1 MIDNAACG
9 TATVVKV
16 DSARD
21 HALLLDTVQ
30 VLTDLDL
37 SISKAY
43 VSSDGPYFMDVF
55 HVTDR
60 SGHKLTDHSI
70 ISYIEQSIQTSNP
83 VSSASTGNLT
93 ALELTG
99 IDRPGLLSEIFAVL
113 SDLNCVVTAARVW
126 THNGRIAS
134 IIFVDD
140 KDTESGVVSS
150 RLRHVV
156 QGTVVWSGLSCHVDR
171 RLHQMMLA
179 DRDYENSEG
188 VAVSVQNLIERDYSI
203 VNVCCRDRPK
213 LLFDIICAL
222 TDMDYVVFHGNVDT
236 DEDLRAHQVHRF
248 CPCCSQFQP
257 GADLVVV
264 NLIGYRNSTYGTQT
278 APRSAPRRSGGA

>member
-1 MIDNAACG
+1 LALCRVVIDNAACG
-9 TATVVKV
+9 TATLVKV
-16 DSARD
+16 DSARN
-21 HALLLDTVQ
+21 HAFLLDTVQ

-37 SISKAY
+37 SINKAY

-60 SGHKLTDHSI
+60 SGHKLTDRSI
-70 ISYIEQSIQTSNP
+70 ISCIEQSIQNP
-83 VSSASTGNLT
+83 NPLVSSSASGGNLT

-113 SDLNCVVTAARVW
+113 SDLNCVVTEARVW
-126 THNGRIAS
+126 THNGHIAS
-134 IIFVDD
+134 IIFIND
-140 KDTESGVVSS
+140 KGTEFGILRS

-156 QGTVVWSGLSCHVDR
+156 QGTVVSSELSCHVDR
-171 RLHQMMLA
+171 RLHQMMLT
-179 DRDYENSEG
+179 DRDYESSEG

-222 TDMDYVVFHGNVDT
+222 TDMDYVVFHGNIDT
-236 DEDLRAHQVHRF
+236 DEDLQAHQVQDF
-248 CPCCSQFQP
+248 YPVLC
-257 GADLVVV
+257 
-264 NLIGYRNSTYGTQT
+264 
-278 APRSAPRRSGGA
+278 